1 MTDELLFD
9 MLTSVAA
16 VVMVTRMNLPA
27 SSIHV
32 FAGSLLGVGM
42 VDGIRSSNWKLV
54 LKFVGGW
61 ILTVIFSCGRLS
73 DLLSVCTFTRRCS
86 SLMLMDQ

>member
-16 VVMVTRMNLPA
+16 MVVVTRMNLPA

-54 LKFVGGW
+54 LKFVGG
-61 ILTVIFSCGRLS
+61 FSCGIAYLIFS
-73 DLLSVCTFTRRCS
+73 ASVHS
-86 SLMLMDQ
+86 PGDVVP

>member
-16 VVMVTRMNLPA
+16 MVMVTRMNLPA

-42 VDGIRSSNWKLV
+42 VDGIRVRFPPQSHIAYHK
-54 LKFVGGW
+54 
-61 ILTVIFSCGRLS
+61 
-73 DLLSVCTFTRRCS
+73 
-86 SLMLMDQ
+86 

>member
-16 VVMVTRMNLPA
+16 MVMVTRMNLPA

-61 ILTVIFSCGRLS
+61 ILTVIISCGIAYLIFS
-73 DLLSVCTFTRRCS
+73 ASVHS
-86 SLMLMDQ
+86 PGYVVP